1 MMLGVTELVVQTG
14 EARFVVDCKVN
25 PVKFVN
31 HIKTVF
37 EPEGVKIID
46 GWSRTV
52 RVRHCAPHASGSVG
66 DHHTILGGIRGRN
79 IDQSQRRTRLLGDG
93 VNPFILLVA

>member
-46 GWSRTV
+46 GWSMTV
-52 RVRHCAPHASGSVG
+52 RVASALLTLPAALVTTTLYWAASEGETLTSLK
-66 DHHTILGGIRGRN
+66 DELGCWGMGL
-79 IDQSQRRTRLLGDG
+79 TPLYHW
-93 VNPFILLVA
+93 